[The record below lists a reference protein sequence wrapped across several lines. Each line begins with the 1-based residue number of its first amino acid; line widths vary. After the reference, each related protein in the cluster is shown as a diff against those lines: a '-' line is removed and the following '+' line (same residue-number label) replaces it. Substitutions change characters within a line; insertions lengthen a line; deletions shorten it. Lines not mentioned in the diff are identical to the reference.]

1 MSCLHQRA
9 KLGWDLSGAVA
20 HAGPGVG
27 SLVPDSFDERFEVVG
42 GALKPG
48 HVDEIG
54 VFSAN
59 QGCMVRFRP
68 STPSRPGCPMRKNL
82 LAVVF
87 LSMACTSS
95 DKEQADDASTD
106 DSGATAADEDTDGNG
121 GGPGGGDGDDEDDE
135 PVDND
140 GDGVWADEDCD
151 DTDPSMPVGDAD
163 CDGVPTAD
171 DCDDTDPGSTVRS
184 EDADCDG
191 VPNTEAEAVCY
202 RWNTDRADMSEGVW
216 DGSVDTCDPGTVDP
230 DSVEKALRLVNL
242 FRWISGLS
250 EVQTTPELN
259 ERAQDCALIMEAYG
273 GLTHYPPET
282 FECYTDSGAQAAS
295 MSNISPYAG
304 VYSVDLYMSDPGN
317 STTLGHRR
325 WILSNG
331 LGPIGLGSTSGY
343 SCMHVIGGS
352 GSDSAPW
359 TAWPPPGVV
368 PYEVTRL
375 AWATLDQTGWSV
387 QSDSMNLS
395 GATVTITRDDGAD
408 LPVTVTQLAA
418 YYGSLA
424 AISMVPSGWEAEPG
438 RSYDVHIE
446 ASGGVIDYT
455 VDLVDCSAVE

>member
-1 MSCLHQRA
+1 MDDIGLLSA
-9 KLGWDLSGAVA
+9 KQVSMVPFGLA
-20 HAGPGVG
+20 HLFHSG
-27 SLVPDSFDERFEVVG
+27 SL
-42 GALKPG
+42 
-48 HVDEIG
+48 
-54 VFSAN
+54 
-59 QGCMVRFRP
+59 
-68 STPSRPGCPMRKNL
+68 MREEL
-82 LAVVF
+82 LSVAI

-95 DKEQADDASTD
+95 DKEEADDASAK
-106 DSGATAADEDTDGNG
+106 DSGAPAAEEDIDGNG
-121 GGPGGGDGDDEDDE
+121 NGPSDGDGNDDTGESE
-135 PVDND
+135 TVDRD

-163 CDGVPTAD
+163 CDGTPTAD
-171 DCDDTDPGSTVRS
+171 DCDDTDPSSTVRS

-216 DGSVDTCDPGTVDP
+216 DGSVDTCDPGTPDP
-230 DSVEKALRLVNL
+230 ASVENALRLVNL
-242 FRWISGLS
+242 FRWMSGLP
-250 EVQTTPELN
+250 EVHTTPELN

-273 GLTHYPPET
+273 GLTHYPAET
-282 FECYTDSGAQAAS
+282 FECYTNSGAQAAS

-331 LGPIGLGSTSGY
+331 LGPIGLGSTSNY

-352 GSDSAPW
+352 GADSAPW

-368 PYEVTRL
+368 PYELTRL

-408 LPVTVTQLAA
+408 LPVTVTQLGA

-424 AISMVPSGWEAEPG
+424 AISMIPSGWEAEPG
-438 RSYDVHIE
+438 RSYDVHVE
-446 ASGGVIDYT
+446 VSGGVIDYT